1 MGDPKG
7 GAVWDSDPA
16 SLVDLDRYALVD
28 GAWGAAVAD
37 ARAGLRE
44 RGLAELPGFVAPAAL
59 PVLVGDAERL
69 APLAW
74 RDCGSGTAYLDVPDL
89 SMPVG
94 HPRRW
99 TGPRALG
106 AVAYDLFPADSPLR
120 ALYEWDPLLRFVEA
134 VLDRGTLHRY
144 ADECGA
150 LNLAVMGAGDQLQW
164 HFDMTDFVVSLALR
178 DAQEG
183 GEFEVA
189 PRLRSAEDECYDAVA
204 AVLAGGSSAAPV
216 VTLGMTPGTLLLF
229 EGRHSLHRVTE
240 VRGPTARWVGLLSY
254 DTRPGTR
261 GSDRLRRV
269 RYGRA

>member
-1 MGDPKG
+1 MGQPGG
-7 GAVWDSDPA
+7 GAVWDGDPA
-16 SLVDLDRYALVD
+16 SLVDLARYPLAD
-28 GAWGAAVAD
+28 GAWDGAVAG

-44 RGLAELPGFVAPAAL
+44 RGLVELPGFVAPAAL
-59 PVLVGDAERL
+59 PFLLEDAGRL

-74 RDCGSGTAYLDVPDL
+74 RDRGSGTAYLEAPDPSWPL
-89 SMPVG
+89 G

-134 VLDRGTLHRY
+134 VLDRGALHRY

-150 LNLAVMGAGDQLQW
+150 LNLAVMGEGDQLQW

-178 DAQEG
+178 DAEEG
-183 GEFEVA
+183 GDFEVA
-189 PRLRSAEDECYDAVA
+189 PRLRSAEDERYDAVG
-204 AVLAGGSSAAPV
+204 AVLAGGGGAVPV
-216 VTLGMTPGTLLLF
+216 ETLDMTPGTLLLF

-240 VRGPTARWVGLLSY
+240 VRGPTARWVALLSY

-269 RYGRA
+269 RYGRD